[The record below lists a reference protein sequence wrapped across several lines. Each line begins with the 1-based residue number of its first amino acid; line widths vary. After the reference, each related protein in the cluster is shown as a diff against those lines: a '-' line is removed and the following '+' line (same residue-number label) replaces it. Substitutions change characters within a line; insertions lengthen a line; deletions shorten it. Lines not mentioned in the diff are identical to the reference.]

1 MMASALVL
9 QQLAFTFHDLRTR
22 SRILQEIIVPPSAPS
37 YHLFCDTFGTGSL
50 GCGLVCIDA
59 VIGQCT
65 LAVFDPR
72 EPGEHWQDDSHYA
85 VYDCIAGD
93 VGAFVRGCE
102 RSRRGREVH
111 GVPKGW
117 VAVAASADGGGA
129 LRLSVA
135 GGGAEEEAVV
145 FDTLLGRR
153 VFGWGGGGGW
163 VWL

>member
-1 MMASALVL
+1 MTCTPLSVAL
-9 QQLAFTFHDLRTR
+9 TFHDLRTR

-102 RSRRGREVH
+102 RSRRAWASWAVAH

-153 VFGWGGGGGW
+153 VFGGGGW
-163 VWL
+163 RVV